1 MNCYQEV
8 RFMLHVFYSIAQL
21 NTKARQFGFLGL
33 LLPVGLRKFSTNNNE
48 EVVYRWTNGFEG
60 YRDLP
65 GAKACNTKPQ
75 NSTSPIYID
84 DTGDAR
90 ANARFYSCKL

>member
-1 MNCYQEV
+1 
-8 RFMLHVFYSIAQL
+8 MLHVFYSIAQL

-75 NSTSPIYID
+75 IINQ
-84 DTGDAR
+84 AR
-90 ANARFYSCKL
+90 RSAALLSERWVVGAASRGLA

>member
-1 MNCYQEV
+1 
-8 RFMLHVFYSIAQL
+8 MLHVFYSIAQL

-33 LLPVGLRKFSTNNNE
+33 LLPVGLRKFSTNNNK

-75 NSTSPIYID
+75 NSTSLIYID

-90 ANARFYSCKL
+90 SNAGFYSCKL